1 MDFVIYKPEMEGI
14 QIMTKGKIGERST
27 FLQAQNIMRIGE
39 ETVIGEADRTV
50 CLTFLNM
57 SDRLMR
63 NLEPKHGLL
72 SFLLKALPGRLAQ
85 AKPIG

>member
-1 MDFVIYKPEMEGI
+1 
-14 QIMTKGKIGERST
+14 
-27 FLQAQNIMRIGE
+27 MRIGKG
-39 ETVIGEADRTV
+39 TVIGEADRTV

>member
-1 MDFVIYKPEMEGI
+1 
-14 QIMTKGKIGERST
+14 
-27 FLQAQNIMRIGE
+27 MRIGK

-85 AKPIG
+85 AKPIGSWFSTAKKGVQMGEY